1 MLKWFSNEEEESG
14 SGGPDSSHGGSRS
27 AEVEAAEMADRL
39 VQTDQLVTQLKELI
53 REKDTTLCLKNEQ
66 LKMEKEACESKLSK
80 LRLQNKAKVTSL
92 TSQLEELKKHT
103 GGQGTPRHGRKSP
116 SEGVEHATRGKIVLL
131 KKKIEELEQH
141 LAQRQ
146 QEIENKMTEVEAQ
159 RQRGQE
165 MDAMLAEKDRKLA
178 EKEAYIIHLQTA
190 MVGDQSI
197 ASTKQKVDQDH
208 SAMQELQ
215 QLVQNL
221 TQKVGKE
228 EERSSLLQEQTDS
241 LKELLDTEQDQYR
254 QKETMYKQNIQ
265 TFKDI
270 ILQKDSQ
277 LTEINQRHEQEL
289 FKLAAK
295 SDASADL
302 EQLLKAL
309 KQKLHEK
316 EEVLLG
322 KTQVIDVLQN
332 EVDGRDKQLKELTER
347 IRRLRVERESIESKM
362 EAEKHVMRAQ
372 LRDLIEK
379 QQGEVQQMSEKHQMD
394 LVQTQQDL
402 LSQLDELRRNS
413 VASHSISQ
421 EPPKPEKGSCHVTT
435 FQRIAELEVQ
445 AKQKNDEASR
455 SEAKFLKMKA
465 WSKARIRQLEDEL
478 KKKQSGSV
486 APDIIVLRSR
496 IAELEV
502 EREEHLWK
510 VEQYDELKANNDI
523 LEAKLVVYE
532 EQERTLQADLDQ
544 FTKRAASQ
552 VSETGSAD
560 DPQSQV
566 LEWQEMVDE
575 VASPRDQAI
584 EEKAAMALRIRHME
598 EEREAL
604 ATRQQELEE
613 ELAQAQGLRQHR
625 AKKQAVPVQ
634 RSLQEDFE
642 FDGKTPFLD
651 YKSTSESTILLEG
664 ESMGDGL
671 RTVVED
677 LELERNQLQEQILS
691 LEEQCGDLEDRL
703 QLQARIEIL
712 QNESDKFQTQ
722 LTSIRSQQSREMEKH
737 QLLVSSLNNE
747 LKGLSNTQ
755 ECLESSL
762 IEKENT
768 LAKTAEKLQLIN
780 RLEESLSE
788 KEIYCREMSDKL
800 IQTEQALE
808 NVIKK
813 SHVLEKHIS
822 ELKAEVLDL
831 TQRLRGLREKTQ
843 KQEDFIGTLQTELDQ
858 TNEEL
863 DKLNISHQEERAQLI
878 HDLQSCERE
887 IDDLKDVL
895 LEKEKALNANMLE
908 YAEQVTVLKR
918 ELHFKEENLIQVENA
933 LTKAT
938 DREAQI
944 IKDSQ
949 TADQQTLKNKL
960 AELVGNMKDIEM
972 ELDKTKEEIKSK
984 LVENHNLIIQA
995 KEDKKTIQDLQEESD
1010 KQILSLRTQLSE
1022 YERIVSSLREQLTQR
1037 QQESDKLIFQ
1047 LKEINTNNEKNT
1059 FNEAETNEQELKT
1072 LKEEKNKLLSQLEKC
1087 NSDIELMSEELKK
1100 RAESEDNVLKEK
1112 AQCMEI
1118 IASLENQLKASE
1130 KQAVDERQSYSAEL
1144 QIVVLENQKL
1154 CKELDEKKGNIS
1166 KINDLLNR
1174 MESEKKQLQGN
1185 LIEATANLEQQNLNG
1200 RQLSESVTSSLQ
1212 FNNSLKREMEK
1223 LMQENK
1229 RLELKVTESIKKI
1242 LEVKAE
1248 RDSLH
1253 ATLSILESQHSQN
1266 NIIIR
1271 ELEKNKDDLILLTSD
1286 LKKNLEQNIIS
1297 HNEVVL
1303 AKTNECSN
1311 LNQLIRE
1318 KDDSITQLQAQLQ
1331 GYICKVDE
1339 LHLVIE
1345 KKQQIICDIEIE
1357 LETQNVEQKQLK
1369 ATISLFQEQDLS
1381 LKSGLLEKDTAL
1393 KEKQQECQ
1401 SLHDETFLQK
1411 ISVSKLQVEVES
1423 LNSEHSQLCK
1433 DLKERET
1440 EVKNMAQQCQTLK
1453 DNLDDVNLTVKAL
1466 KNEINELEQK
1476 SRKFKSE
1483 ANSKETELGT
1493 LKTKM
1498 DKMAEKNQ
1506 NLQTVLKTQENEL
1519 GNKILSLSKLE
1530 KELKVTVEQNS
1541 SLSMKVTCLAD
1552 DNRQLQKEL
1561 AQNISLASEL
1571 NTEISLLKVQKC
1583 EFEVQISNDKK
1594 MINEL
1599 LNVKNELI
1607 DSLRNAKTV
1616 LHEKEMSNEQNL
1628 LDKTNECST
1637 LVETLNERSEYIQKL
1652 REQIHDLK
1660 IQMNQLNHSLVEK
1673 EEILFEK
1680 HSLIDAHQV
1689 QQRELQDTIAMLQ
1702 EQECVLKTGLIEKD
1716 TMIQQKSVECI
1727 GHQNEI
1733 TLQKDLISQMQ
1744 CEVDSSRREYLITK
1758 QQLEEKEHMLK
1769 DITINCE
1776 LQKEELNERSESIIK
1791 FEGQILAIK
1800 ENLVEMDIKVTNSKG
1815 SIDMLTLENCQLIQD
1830 KEEMKAELIELKDAI
1845 QVQTDENIKLKFDME
1860 KSLVEVSEVDE
1871 ELKCLKTALNDGK
1884 LQLKTAQSEN
1894 EHLIVTIQKKDD
1906 SLKQLDRRVSEQE
1919 EQIKLKDNEMCSL
1932 RLQYT
1937 ELEDSVCKLRDQVQS
1952 LTSES
1957 STLKDVLERKEQC
1970 NLENQRNISLVN
1982 ENLDCN
1988 LQDKEKEC
1996 EMLKDH
2002 ISHLEEH
2009 ASKINN
2015 TLQIQSV
2022 EADNL
2027 KKELQEKE
2035 NNLTEQSQ
2043 SLQDLQRTAD
2053 ELLLFKT
2060 HFMES
2065 TVLVTKLQSQMQMLS
2080 ADASHHKKS
2089 AEEIQRAFINLQ
2101 EKYASNLEDFHG
2113 MRKQLSQKND
2123 EVLTLKTLSDEHD
2136 TANAAVENLRCD
2148 LSLLQHQLEK
2158 AQNLHFKTSK
2168 EKDEAFASHQAS
2180 VSLLKIEIERLKA
2193 EHLQT
2198 VAQMNALTE
2207 NLKQKE
2213 VALHAVNNQYSAQA
2227 KQTSHLLSEIQKLEL
2242 QNKKLSE
2249 EISLSNIERQRSLTA
2264 ANNENMRLAE
2274 DIRKHLAEKEELE
2287 RQHHQIWEA
2296 QKELKVQLEQQSTSM
2311 NESIQQ
2317 MVHEKEILQIKMN
2330 ELQPPLI
2337 SKNET
2342 SSMLK
2347 EAAVQRLETNM
2358 QQIKETEN
2366 PLSQGE
2372 LDGAVKRLETERMQ
2386 LHKEL
2391 QRCLWDI
2398 QQQDQYFQ
2406 QLHSKLQQTMEEK
2419 AAVAAQLAAMSQTLM
2434 DTQNRCHWLESQ
2446 RHSQGSVNAEVAP
2459 GAPQERNSTVL
2470 AQTVEVHDLQERLLE
2485 LEQSLADEQCRRET
2499 AEAAL
2504 RLAEASTKSI
2514 SSSLSQDIQRDFT
2527 IELESDAEW
2536 EAVSLNPNQP
2546 LITRKVKGGMVAC
2559 KRWFRGRSLYFSRL
2573 LTSRSRSRYL
2583 FLAYMVII
2591 HVLFLMCL
2599 THAF

>member
-1 MLKWFSNEEEESG
+1 MLKWFSNEEGQSG
-14 SGGPDSSHGGSRS
+14 SGGPDSPHAGSRS

-92 TSQLEELKKHT
+92 TSQLEELKKHI
-103 GGQGTPRHGRKSP
+103 GGQGTPRQGRKSP

-141 LAQRQ
+141 LTQKQ
-146 QEIENKMTEVEAQ
+146 KEIENKMTEVEAQ

-165 MDAMLAEKDRKLA
+165 LDAMLAEKDRKLA
-178 EKEAYIIHLQTA
+178 EKEAYIVHLQTA

-197 ASTKQKVDQDH
+197 ASTKQKVDRDH
-208 SAMQELQ
+208 TAMQELQ

-221 TQKVGKE
+221 TQKVGKD
-228 EERSSLLQEQTDS
+228 EERYSLLKEQTDS
-241 LKELLDTEQDQYR
+241 LKEHLDTEQDQYR
-254 QKETMYKQNIQ
+254 QKESMYKQNIQ

-270 ILQKDSQ
+270 ILQKDGQ

-332 EVDGRDKQLKELTER
+332 EVDGRDKQIKELTER
-347 IRRLRVERESIESKM
+347 IRRLHVERESIESKM

-372 LRDLIEK
+372 LRDLLEK
-379 QQGEVQQMSEKHQMD
+379 QQGEVQRMSEKHQMD
-394 LVQTQQDL
+394 LAQTQQDL
-402 LSQLDELRRNS
+402 MSQLDELRRNS
-413 VASHSISQ
+413 VALHSISQ
-421 EPPKPEKGSCHVTT
+421 EPPKPENASCHVTT
-435 FQRIAELEVQ
+435 FRRIAELEVQ

-478 KKKQSGSV
+478 KKKQVGSV
-486 APDIIVLRSR
+486 APDILVLRSR

-510 VEQYDELKANNDI
+510 VEQYDELKANNNV
-523 LEAKLVVYE
+523 LEAKLLVYK

-575 VASPRDQAI
+575 AASPSDQAI
-584 EEKAAMALRIRHME
+584 EEKAAMVLRIRHME

-613 ELAQAQGLRQHR
+613 ELAQAQGLRQQR
-625 AKKQAVPVQ
+625 ARNQAVPVQ

-642 FDGKTPFLD
+642 FDGKSPFLD
-651 YKSTSESTILLEG
+651 YKSTSESTTPMEG

-671 RTVVED
+671 RTVVEE

-712 QNESDKFQTQ
+712 QNESDKLQTQ
-722 LTSIRSQQSREMEKH
+722 LTSMRSQQSKEMEKH
-737 QLLVSSLNNE
+737 QLLVSSLNIQ

-768 LAKTAEKLQLIN
+768 LAKTAEKLELIN
-780 RLEESLSE
+780 GLEESLSE
-788 KEIYCREMSDKL
+788 KDIYCREMSDKL
-800 IQTEQALE
+800 LQTEQALE
-808 NVIKK
+808 SVSKK
-813 SHVLEKHIS
+813 SHILERRIS

-831 TQRLRGLREKTQ
+831 TQRLSGLREKTQ
-843 KQEDFIGTLQTELDQ
+843 KQEDFICTLQTELDQ

-863 DKLNISHQEERAQLI
+863 DKLNKTHQEERAQLI

-887 IDDLKDVL
+887 IDDLKDIL
-895 LEKEKALNANMLE
+895 LEKEKALNANMSE

-918 ELHFKEENLIQVENA
+918 ELHFKEEKLIQVENA
-933 LTKAT
+933 LTKA

-949 TADQQTLKNKL
+949 TADQKTCQ
-960 AELVGNMKDIEM
+960 LVRNMKDIEM

-984 LVENHNLIIQA
+984 SVENHHLMIQA
-995 KEDKKTIQDLQEESD
+995 KEDKKTIQDLQEESC

-1022 YERIVSSLREQLTQR
+1022 YERIVSSLQEQLTQR

-1047 LKEINTNNEKNT
+1047 LKEINTNNEKIT
-1059 FNEAETNEQELKT
+1059 FNDAETYQKELKT

-1087 NSDIELMSEELKK
+1087 NSDIELMSKELKK
-1100 RAESEDNVLKEK
+1100 RAESKENVLKEK

-1130 KQAVDERQSYSAEL
+1130 KQAVDERQSCSVEL

-1154 CKELDEKKGNIS
+1154 CKELDEKKENIS
-1166 KINDLLNR
+1166 KMNDHLNR
-1174 MESEKKQLQGN
+1174 MGSEKKQLQEK
-1185 LIEATANLEQQNLNG
+1185 LIEATANLEQQNLNE
-1200 RQLSESVTSSLQ
+1200 RQLSESVTSNLQ
-1212 FNNSLKREMEK
+1212 LNNSLKREMEN

-1229 RLELKVTESIKKI
+1229 RLELQVSESVKKN
-1242 LEVKAE
+1242 LKVKAE

-1253 ATLSILESQHSQN
+1253 ATLAILESQHSQN
-1266 NIIIR
+1266 HIIIR
-1271 ELEKNKDDLILLTSD
+1271 ELEKNKDDLILLTND
-1286 LKKNLEQNIIS
+1286 LKKNLEQKIIS

-1318 KDDSITQLQAQLQ
+1318 KDDANTQLQAQVQ

-1339 LHLVIE
+1339 LHLIIE
-1345 KKQQIICDIEIE
+1345 KKQQIICDIEVK
-1357 LETQNVEQKQLK
+1357 LENRNVEQKQLK
-1369 ATISLFQEQDLS
+1369 ATISLFQEQELS
-1381 LKSGLLEKDTAL
+1381 LKSGLLEKDAAL

-1401 SLHDETFLQK
+1401 SLLNQTLLQK
-1411 ISVSKLQVEVES
+1411 NTVSKLQVEVES

-1433 DLKERET
+1433 DLKEKET
-1440 EVKNMAQQCQTLK
+1440 ETKNMAQQCQTLK
-1453 DNLDDVNLTVKAL
+1453 DNLDDVNVTVKAL
-1466 KNEINELEQK
+1466 KNEINELEQE

-1483 ANSKETELGT
+1483 ANSKETELGI
-1493 LKTKM
+1493 LKTEM
-1498 DKMAEKNQ
+1498 DIMAEKNQ
-1506 NLQTVLKTQENEL
+1506 NLQRVLKTQENEL
-1519 GNKILSLSKLE
+1519 DNKILSLSLLE

-1541 SLSMKVTCLAD
+1541 SLNIKVTCLAD
-1552 DNRQLQKEL
+1552 DTRQLQNEL

-1583 EFEVQISNDKK
+1583 ELEVQISNDKK
-1594 MINEL
+1594 IIGEL
-1599 LNVKNELI
+1599 LNIKNDLI
-1607 DSLRNAKTV
+1607 DSLRNVKTV

-1628 LDKTNECST
+1628 LDKTNECGT
-1637 LVETLNERSEYIQKL
+1637 LVATLNEKSEYIQKL
-1652 REQIHDLK
+1652 QEQIHDLNS
-1660 IQMNQLNHSLVEK
+1660 QMNQLNHSLVEK

-1680 HSLIDAHQV
+1680 HSLIDAHRM
-1689 QQRELQDTIAMLQ
+1689 QQEELQDTISMLQ

-1716 TMIQQKSVECI
+1716 TMVQQKSVECI

-1733 TLQKDLISQMQ
+1733 SLQKDLISELQ

-1758 QQLEEKEHMLK
+1758 QQLEEKEHILK
-1769 DITINCE
+1769 DIIINCKF
-1776 LQKEELNERSESIIK
+1776 QKEELNQRSESIIK
-1791 FEGQILAIK
+1791 LESQIVAIK
-1800 ENLVEMDIKVTNSKG
+1800 ENLVEMDIKIINSKG
-1815 SIDMLTLENCQLIQD
+1815 SIDMLRLENCQLIQE
-1830 KEEMKAELIELKDAI
+1830 KEEMKAELMELKDAI
-1845 QVQTDENIKLKFDME
+1845 QVKTDENIKLKYDLE
-1860 KSLVEVSEVDE
+1860 KSLVELSEVDK
-1871 ELKCLKTALNDGK
+1871 ELKCLKTALNNGK

-1894 EHLIVTIQKKDD
+1894 KHLLVTIQKKDD

-1919 EQIKLKDNEMCSL
+1919 EQIKLKDNEMCSF

-1937 ELEDSVCKLRDQVQS
+1937 ELEDSVCLLRDQVQS

-1957 STLKDVLERKEQC
+1957 STLKDELQRKEQC

-1982 ENLDCN
+1982 EHLDYN

-2009 ASKINN
+2009 ASKIKN

-2035 NNLTEQSQ
+2035 NNLLEQSQ

-2053 ELLLFKT
+2053 ELLLLKT
-2060 HFMES
+2060 NFMES

-2080 ADASHHKKS
+2080 ADALHHKKS

-2101 EKYASNLEDFHG
+2101 EKYASNLEDSRE

-2123 EVLTLKTLSDEHD
+2123 EVLILKTLSDEHD
-2136 TANAAVENLRCD
+2136 TANDVVENLRRD
-2148 LSLLQHQLEK
+2148 LSLIQHQLEN

-2168 EKDEAFASHQAS
+2168 EKDEACASHKAS
-2180 VSLLKIEIERLKA
+2180 VSLLTIEIEKLKA

-2198 VAQMNALTE
+2198 MAQMNALRE

-2213 VALHAVNNQYSAQA
+2213 VALHAINNQYSAT
-2227 KQTSHLLSEIQKLEL
+2227 QTSHLSEIQKLEL

-2249 EISLSNIERQRSLTA
+2249 EISLSNIEHQRSLTA
-2264 ANNENMRLAE
+2264 ANNENMCLAE
-2274 DIRKHLAEKEELE
+2274 DIRKHLAEKEEME

-2296 QKELKVQLEQQSTSM
+2296 QKELKVHLEQQSTSM
-2311 NESIQQ
+2311 SESVQQ
-2317 MVHEKEILQIKMN
+2317 MVHEKEISQIKG
-2330 ELQPPLI
+2330 P
-2337 SKNET
+2337 
-2342 SSMLK
+2342 
-2347 EAAVQRLETNM
+2347 
-2358 QQIKETEN
+2358 
-2366 PLSQGE
+2366 
-2372 LDGAVKRLETERMQ
+2372 
-2386 LHKEL
+2386 
-2391 QRCLWDI
+2391 
-2398 QQQDQYFQ
+2398 
-2406 QLHSKLQQTMEEK
+2406 
-2419 AAVAAQLAAMSQTLM
+2419 
-2434 DTQNRCHWLESQ
+2434 
-2446 RHSQGSVNAEVAP
+2446 VNAEVAP
-2459 GAPQERNSTVL
+2459 GAPQERNNTVL
-2470 AQTVEVHDLQERLLE
+2470 AQTVEVHNLQERLLE
-2485 LEQSLADEQCRRET
+2485 LERSLADEQCRRET
-2499 AEAAL
+2499 AEAAF
-2504 RLAEASTKSI
+2504 RLAEASTNSI

-2546 LITRKVKGGMVAC
+2546 LLTRKVRGGMVAC

-2591 HVLFLMCL
+2591 HVFFLICL